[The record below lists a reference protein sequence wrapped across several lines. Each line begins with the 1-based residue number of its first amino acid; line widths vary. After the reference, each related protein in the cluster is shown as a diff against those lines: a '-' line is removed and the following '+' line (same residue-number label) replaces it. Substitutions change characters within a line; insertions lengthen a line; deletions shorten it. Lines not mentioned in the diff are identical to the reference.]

1 MKILLVRP
9 RIINFINA
17 QAAPSFDNSVGTV
30 PPLGI
35 ASIAAFL
42 ERHHYA
48 VSILDCEIECSS
60 REDIKRTI
68 ELQQPDI
75 VGVSAITTNIHGA
88 LEVSNIAKA
97 YGKIVVMGGTH
108 MAIFPLETMQYPS
121 IDYGVVGEG
130 EQPTLELLRALESG
144 GDVSKITGIVYKKNG
159 EIRVNGIAKNDD
171 LDSLPWPAYHLL
183 HLQKY
188 EMINTGPM
196 VSMFTTR
203 GCPYK
208 CTFCFR
214 NPILDKVR
222 KKNPIR
228 VADEIEYINKEFG
241 IRYINFVDETI
252 TLDAAH
258 ISTICAE
265 IMRRRLRIV
274 FQAPTRVNHV
284 DEGLLYTM
292 KKAGFDTLR
301 FGVESGDERILKLID
316 KRITL
321 GEIRRAFALCKK
333 AGIKS
338 VAYFILGYLGETKES
353 IMRTI
358 RFAKELKADYSV
370 FFPATPMP
378 GTKLFDMA
386 ADAGLVERNYW
397 LEFVLGKR
405 NDPIPFLFPDTDRYI
420 YKVYRQL
427 YFNPSYICKMLFKKE
442 TIFNFSKYFTAAL
455 NLLRMKFER

>member
-9 RIINFINA
+9 RIVNFINA
-17 QAAPSFDNSVGTV
+17 QAAPSFDNSVGAT

-35 ASIAAFL
+35 ACIAAFL
-42 ERHHYA
+42 ERYHYA
-48 VSILDCEIECSS
+48 VSILDCETQCSS
-60 REDIKRTI
+60 AQDIKRII
-68 ELQQPDI
+68 EREEPDM

-88 LEVSNIAKA
+88 LEVCNIAKA
-97 YGKIVVMGGTH
+97 CGKIVVMGGTH
-108 MAIFPLETMQYPS
+108 MAIFPLETLQYPS
-121 IDYGVVGEG
+121 IDYGIVGEG
-130 EQPTLELLRALESG
+130 EQPTLELVRALESG
-144 GDVSKITGIVYKKNG
+144 GDVSQIAGIAYKKNG
-159 EIRVNGIAKNDD
+159 EIRANGIAKNND

-183 HLQKY
+183 HLEKY

-228 VADEIEYINKEFG
+228 VVDEIEYINKEFG
-241 IRYINFVDETI
+241 IKYINFVDETI
-252 TLDAAH
+252 TLDPAH
-258 ISTICAE
+258 IRSICAE
-265 IMRRRLRIV
+265 IIRRKLRMV

-284 DEGLLYTM
+284 DEALLSTM
-292 KKAGFDTLR
+292 RRAGFDTLR
-301 FGVESGDERILKLID
+301 FGVESADEYILKLID

-321 GEIRRAFALCKK
+321 EETRRAFALCRKT
-333 AGIKS
+333 GIKS
-338 VAYFILGYLGETKES
+338 VAYFILGYIGETAES
-353 IMRTI
+353 IIKTI

-386 ADAGLVERNYW
+386 VEKGLVERNYW

-405 NDPIPFLFPDTDRYI
+405 NDPLPFLFPDTDRYI
-420 YKVYRQL
+420 YKAYRQL
-427 YFNPSYICKMLFKKE
+427 YFNPSYIAKMLCKKE
-442 TIFNFSKYFTAAL
+442 TILNFRKYLTAAL
-455 NLLRMKFER
+455 NLLRMKFQR